1 MPQKSSSA
9 IRDNPF
15 YCYPCCHLPK
25 GASFFQVSSA
35 SKPEG
40 ENMFDPETN
49 TVIDRLERAR
59 RWWKSL
65 ALGALTILFVV
76 FSIGVATIIFQRKQ
90 IQMEQE
96 RTEQA
101 LREAEDQSK
110 QARRALY
117 YHQISLAE
125 REWATTR

>member
-1 MPQKSSSA
+1 
-9 IRDNPF
+9 
-15 YCYPCCHLPK
+15 
-25 GASFFQVSSA
+25 
-35 SKPEG
+35 
-40 ENMFDPETN
+40 MFDPETS
-49 TVIDRLERAR
+49 TVIDRVERAR
-59 RWWKSL
+59 RRWKSL
-65 ALGALTILFVV
+65 ALGALAILFVV
-76 FSIGVATIIFQRKQ
+76 FSIGAATIISQRQQ

>member
-1 MPQKSSSA
+1 
-9 IRDNPF
+9 
-15 YCYPCCHLPK
+15 
-25 GASFFQVSSA
+25 
-35 SKPEG
+35 
-40 ENMFDPETN
+40 MFDPETN

-65 ALGALTILFVV
+65 ALGALAILFVV
-76 FSIGVATIIFQRKQ
+76 FSFGTATIISQRKQ
-90 IQMEQE
+90 IQLEQA

-101 LREAEDQSK
+101 LKEADAQRQ
-110 QARRALY
+110 QARRSLY